1 MSEMKK
7 DNILLE
13 SGTNELEVMEFT
25 VADQRFGINVSKVVE
40 IIRREKVTPM
50 PNSNPYVEGVFK
62 PRDEVLTLIN
72 LAAYLGLPPMED
84 EERDI
89 FIITKFNNI
98 STAFHVHNVEAI
110 HRISW
115 TDIEKP
121 DRAIYGGVDSLAT
134 GIAKIDGRLVTII
147 DFERILADI
156 NPSSGI
162 QISDIDRLGARVS
175 SDKKILVAEDSMLL
189 EKMIEES
196 LSKAGYGNIIS
207 CGDGLEAWEKL
218 TQFKALGGDIKQHV
232 ACVISDIE
240 MPKMDGHHL
249 LKLIRDDETLKDL
262 PVIIF
267 SSLITDEMRI
277 KGESLKATA
286 QIAKP
291 DILDLVG
298 LIDAYCV

>member
-249 LKLIRDDETLKDL
+249 LKLIRDDETLRDL

>member
-1 MSEMKK
+1 MSDVKK
-7 DNILLE
+7 ENILLE

-25 VADQRFGINVSKVVE
+25 VADQHFGINVSKVVE

-134 GIAKIDGRLVTII
+134 GIAKIDGRLVTVI

-162 QISDIDRLGARVS
+162 QVSDIDKLGERER
-175 SDKKILVAEDSMLL
+175 SDKNIMIAEDSQLL
-189 EKMIEES
+189 EKMIVES
-196 LSKAGYGNIIS
+196 LTKAGYVNVA
-207 CGDGLEAWEKL
+207 CCANGLEAWEKL
-218 TQFKALGGDIKQHV
+218 QQLKSLGGAIGDHV
-232 ACVISDIE
+232 SCVITDIE

-249 LKLIRDDETLKDL
+249 LKLIRGDEALKDL
-262 PVIIF
+262 PVIVF
-267 SSLITDEMRI
+267 SSLITDEMRV

-298 LIDAYCV
+298 LIDKNCL